1 MGSTWRTYRWLL
13 NVYGRAI
20 WLVIA
25 LCVIQAAMAGIAVGY
40 ALMMRDAIDAAV
52 AHDESAFIREAIVF
66 AAAIIVQIAL
76 RAAAVTVAERARSA
90 MDNRMRAHVFT
101 GILDAPL
108 ERTQTHHSGEL
119 MNRLTSDVTVVSGT
133 VTSLVP
139 NAASMA
145 IRIVGVVA
153 VMIVLAPALTAVFLA
168 GGVMMA
174 GASFLLRGLLKRL
187 HKQVQEAE
195 GRVRA
200 YMQEALESLLVIRAF
215 GVGGKVRA
223 LADARMDAHRRARM
237 RRVTVTAVAS
247 TGLASA
253 MNLGYLIGFVW
264 CGFGILHG
272 TLSYGTMMAVIQL
285 IGQIQSPFAMMGGM
299 FPQHAAML
307 ASTERLMEVGE
318 TRGDAGACGASAA
331 RDEAARDGDSRDVAP
346 RENGA
351 LVEPVACGVVDARG
365 LYARMTAIR
374 FAHVD
379 FTYGRNTVLDDFSC
393 DIHKGDFVAVTGRSG
408 IGKSTLMK
416 LLLGAYTP
424 QSGCL
429 GVTVGD
435 AGPGGDRPG
444 DAVPVSARLVPPRDI
459 PRGFFAYV
467 PQGNALM
474 SGTIRE
480 AVAFADPNPDPTHID
495 DARVREACRVA
506 DADGFVTALP
516 DGYDT
521 RLGEHGAGLSEGQ
534 MQRIAVARALYSGAP
549 VLLLDESTSA
559 LDTATEHAMLERIR
573 ALSDRT
579 VLIVTHRAEVLEYCD
594 AVIRLGNQQSG
605 ERHEDTH
612 GGSAS

>member
-13 NVYGRAI
+13 GVFGRAS
-20 WLVIA
+20 WLVVA
-25 LCVIQAAMAGIAVGY
+25 LCAIQAAMAAIAVGY
-40 ALMMRDAIDAAV
+40 ALMMRGAIDAAV
-52 AHDESAFIREAIVF
+52 AHDEPAFLRESLTFAVAIV
-66 AAAIIVQIAL
+66 IQIAL
-76 RAAAVTVAERARSA
+76 RAANVMVAERARA
-90 MDNRMRAHVFT
+90 TMDNRMRAHVFA

-108 ERTQTHHSGEL
+108 ARTQARHSGEL
-119 MNRLTSDVTVVSGT
+119 MNRLTSDVTVVSGA

-139 NAASMA
+139 NAVSMA

-153 VMIVLAPALTAVFLA
+153 VMIVLAPLLTVVFLA
-168 GGVMMA
+168 GGCVMA

-187 HKQVQEAE
+187 HKRVQEAE
-195 GRVRA
+195 GRVRS

-215 GVGGKVRA
+215 GVGGKVRD
-223 LADARMDAHRRARM
+223 LAARRMDAHRGARM

-253 MNLGYLIGFVW
+253 MNLGYLVGFVW

-307 ASTERLMEVGE
+307 ASAERLREVGE
-318 TRGDAGACGASAA
+318 TDAM
-331 RDEAARDGDSRDVAP
+331 

-351 LVEPVACGVVDARG
+351 LSGAERTILAHSGVDGTLDARG
-365 LYARMTAIR
+365 LYARMDAIR
-374 FAHVD
+374 FDHVD
-379 FTYGRNTVLDDFSC
+379 FTYGRNQVLRDFSC
-393 DIHKGDFVAVTGRSG
+393 DVHKGDFVAITGRSG

-416 LLLGAYTP
+416 LLLGAYEP
-424 QSGCL
+424 QHGDI
-429 GVTVGD
+429 GVAVADAVGD
-435 AGPGGDRPG
+435 GSRSAG
-444 DAVPVSARLVPPRDI
+444 AVNAGSRSSGAADSMPQPAGALVPPSAI

-480 AVAFADPNPDPTHID
+480 TVAFADPDPDPAHID
-495 DARVREACRVA
+495 DARVREACRIA
-506 DADGFVTALP
+506 DAAGFVEALP

-559 LDTATEHAMLERIR
+559 LDVATEHAMLERIR
-573 ALSDRT
+573 AMRDRT
-579 VLIVTHRAEVLEYCD
+579 VLIVTHRAEVLDYCD
-594 AVIRLGNQQSG
+594 AVVTLGEHMG
-605 ERHEDTH
+605 ERV
-612 GGSAS
+612 